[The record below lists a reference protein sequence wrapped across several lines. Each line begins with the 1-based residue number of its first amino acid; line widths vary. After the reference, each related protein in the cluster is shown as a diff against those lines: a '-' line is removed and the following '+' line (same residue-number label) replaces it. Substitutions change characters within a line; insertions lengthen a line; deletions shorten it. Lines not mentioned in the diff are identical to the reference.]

1 MRYRLRFCSMSPC
14 SGWWW
19 QSIRARNDSSW
30 IFHLLDFPHPS
41 CRGLLYQCWQAR
53 GEAVP
58 HRELIC
64 CNPTEWWGSEWNTFI
79 SVVWPYMGA
88 RKPNQ
93 INVKSLLQC
102 LGWSSNSI
110 VLSIFSNQQKQL
122 PIITLLH
129 FCISYFREAAK
140 SKGSISSLAALW
152 FLLPPTAEADLRG
165 RRAGERKGASG
176 GCIIHP
182 KLSRATDQ
190 SY

>member
-1 MRYRLRFCSMSPC
+1 MIPVEYFTCLTLAVASCTNADRL
-14 SGWWW
+14 
-19 QSIRARNDSSW
+19 
-30 IFHLLDFPHPS
+30 
-41 CRGLLYQCWQAR
+41 
-53 GEAVP
+53 AVP

-79 SVVWPYMGA
+79 SVLLLWPYMGA

-93 INVKSLLQC
+93 INVKSLLHC
-102 LGWSSNSI
+102 VGWSSFF
-110 VLSIFSNQQKQL
+110 LLL
-122 PIITLLH
+122 PTKTIAHYHFIT

-182 KLSRATDQ
+182 KLSRATTDQ